1 MHGQPRWWGT
11 ATIGPLMALF
21 FVGFIAFILILVS
34 IDLGLIGRKAHVI
47 GLREALIRTA
57 CWVSMAML
65 FNIFVY
71 FAYENHWLEIGTHL
85 RNAAGEPVVV
95 SGSQAAKEF
104 FVGYLLEQSLSVDNM
119 FVIATIFTYFSIPP
133 ILQHRVLFWGIMG
146 ALILRGIM
154 IALGVVLITQFTWMV
169 YVFGVLLIITAW
181 KMATSHEAELHPE
194 RNFAVRTARKF
205 YPVTTEFHGSH
216 FFVNLPDARGKV
228 VKTMTPM
235 FLALVLVETS
245 DVMFAIDSIPA
256 IFAVTKDPFIVFTSN
271 VFAIC
276 GLRSLYFALAGL
288 MDKFRYLKVS
298 LVLLLGY
305 IGVKMILTH
314 HYPIPIDISLGVIA
328 LILGG
333 GIVASLIADQRSKGS
348 TSIAGA
354 DASRAASTTGEA
366 TPEMNGET
374 TASGSPTTAEIEQP
388 AEQTS

>member
-1 MHGQPRWWGT
+1 M
-11 ATIGPLMALF
+11 ILF

-57 CWVSMAML
+57 CWVSMALL
-65 FNIFVY
+65 FNVFVY
-71 FAYENHWLEIGTHL
+71 FAYENHWLDIGTHL
-85 RNAAGEPVVV
+85 KNAAGEQVLV
-95 SGSQAAKEF
+95 SGAQAAKEF

-119 FVIATIFTYFSIPP
+119 FVIATIFTYFRIPSKE
-133 ILQHRVLFWGIMG
+133 QHRVLFWGIMG

-181 KMATSHEAELHPE
+181 KMATSKEAELHPE

-216 FFVNLPDARGKV
+216 FFVKLPDASGKV

-298 LVLLLGY
+298 LVILLGY

-314 HYPIPIDISLGVIA
+314 HYPIPIDVSLALIG

-333 GIVASLIADQRSKGS
+333 GVVASLIADHRSRK
-348 TSIAGA
+348 AAAPHA
-354 DASRAASTTGEA
+354 DANSTAAA
-366 TPEMNGET
+366 TADSASAAPSPSLNGET
-374 TASGSPTTAEIEQP
+374 AAGNSPTTAVIDQP
-388 AEQTS
+388 AEQNS

>member
-1 MHGQPRWWGT
+1 M
-11 ATIGPLMALF
+11 ILF
-21 FVGFIAFILILVS
+21 FAGFIAFILVLVA

-47 GLREALIRTA
+47 NLREALIRTA
-57 CWVSMAML
+57 GWVSMAML
-65 FNIFVY
+65 FNVFVY
-71 FAYENHWLEIGTHL
+71 FAYDNHWLNIGTHL
-85 RNAAGEPVVV
+85 RGAGGDPILV
-95 SGSQAAKEF
+95 SGVQAAKEF

-119 FVIATIFTYFSIPP
+119 FVIATIFTYFKVPSKE
-133 ILQHRVLFWGIMG
+133 QHRVLFWGIMG

-169 YVFGVLLIITAW
+169 YVFGVLLIVTAW
-181 KMATSHEAELHPE
+181 KMATSKEAELHPD
-194 RNFAVRTARKF
+194 RNLAVRLARKV
-205 YPVTTEFHGSH
+205 YPVTTDFHGSH
-216 FFVNLPDARGKV
+216 FFVQLPNAQGKV

-298 LVLLLGY
+298 LVVLLAY

-314 HYPIPIDISLGVIA
+314 HYPIHINVSLGVIA
-328 LILGG
+328 VILGG
-333 GIVASLIADQRSKGS
+333 GVVASLIADKRDHARRQ
-348 TSIAGA
+348 
-354 DASRAASTTGEA
+354 
-366 TPEMNGET
+366 
-374 TASGSPTTAEIEQP
+374 ASGSPAASPVAPPANFGEASSERDNAVPAARHAREIADE
-388 AEQTS
+388 